1 MNMEWNIY
9 DRTKFGA
16 LEINNKAFEKR
27 GKRLRADTYA
37 VFGWTTRLD
46 MRVLEKLNM
55 CMYNRSS

>member
-16 LEINNKAFEKR
+16 LKINNKAFEKR

-37 VFGWTTRLD
+37 VF
-46 MRVLEKLNM
+46 
-55 CMYNRSS
+55 